1 MKVFP
6 RWLVVCVTWID
17 YSLCLPL
24 LAYLPRRWT
33 RPLETL
39 RGWINWRADFDWRTL
54 SLGHGYIRAATE
66 RGMARVVQ
74 QTGRPASA
82 TELCQLTRQRFI
94 CTSREELDSWRL
106 KRIDYA
112 RLPHHI
118 AGLEHLLTARDQ
130 GVGVILAK
138 AHSDSLYIGLALL
151 ARAGLTV
158 NLMGTKVIF
167 DSRVPPGIKK
177 HYEQK
182 AEALNYLL
190 APGKLVFIEDSIS
203 FFVKAL
209 RRGEIVVIASD
220 GPSSSP
226 DRATPVNFLGEQLLM
241 SSGLEFLAHM
251 TNSPISF
258 YECHEQDHQHF
269 QLRISKPLYLKE
281 GGLQQSYYEMEQS
294 LKANPGRWWA
304 ADQYANY
311 IRAASGPL

>member
-167 DSRVPPGIKK
+167 DPRVPPGIKK
-177 HYEQK
+177 HYEQNPVFDSDFVPLAIQNNIALFDRFNAIRNNQSYAHDNVVLGNME
-182 AEALNYLL
+182 AEFVVRTMINT
-190 APGKLVFIEDSIS
+190 IS
-203 FFVKAL
+203 FIDAIERYRKSNSAAPAL
-209 RRGEIVVIASD
+209 EDIDTGND
-220 GPSSSP
+220 DLP
-226 DRATPVNFLGEQLLM
+226 F
-241 SSGLEFLAHM
+241 
-251 TNSPISF
+251 
-258 YECHEQDHQHF
+258 
-269 QLRISKPLYLKE
+269 
-281 GGLQQSYYEMEQS
+281 
-294 LKANPGRWWA
+294 
-304 ADQYANY
+304 
-311 IRAASGPL
+311 